1 MLARDVS
8 GLPPAFIAVA
18 AHDPLHDD
26 GVLFAEKLR
35 SAKVPVM
42 LRREPALAHSFMR
55 ARHVSKPAKEGFDA
69 IVAAIASLSHR
80 GKLPT

>member
-1 MLARDVS
+1 
-8 GLPPAFIAVA
+8 
-18 AHDPLHDD
+18 
-26 GVLFAEKLR
+26 
-35 SAKVPVM
+35 VM